1 MTERKPPGVS
11 WESFVEKQIREAQER
26 GEFDDLSCAGQP
38 LTDLNGY
45 HDEMWWIRQK
55 LRREE
60 ISYLPPTLAVRKER
74 DDALERIAAAKTE
87 TEVRAIVADINTKI
101 VELNRKPT
109 GGPPTSLM
117 PLNVDRVVR
126 DWKQR
131 AARRQAGN

>member
-11 WESFVEKQIREAQER
+11 WESFVERQIREAQER
-26 GEFDDLSCAGQP
+26 GDFDDLSCAGQP
-38 LTDLNGY
+38 LTDLDGY

-74 DDALERIAAAKTE
+74 DDALDRIARARTE
-87 TEVRAIVADINTKI
+87 AEVRAIVAQINTKI
-101 VELNRKPT
+101 VELNRKPS

-117 PLNVDRVVR
+117 PLNVERVVR
-126 DWKQR
+126 QWKDR
-131 AARRQAGN
+131 AGLPPA